1 MSTQRLPTR
10 PRWLSGRRL
19 APVLA
24 GAAVVLPVLAV
35 GVTAWSTSQVALA
48 DAARAGENT
57 ARRLGEMIAA
67 QTDVH
72 LRESDVSSV
81 RRQVLDM
88 RASGLAEGCRV
99 VLAGVGVIASTDP
112 AEISALALPERWDG
126 VVPEGGVGV
135 VRVPF
140 EVPGRGK
147 GYVELSQA
155 PARASVESMVTRAG
169 GVALVT
175 AVMVS
180 FVFVRARKGLSA
192 LSAVGSALDT
202 AAGGERRAAVLRVA
216 EDFGPL
222 GDAWNSMLAERDGL
236 DRRLTERVIVERSG
250 AGLAD
255 AVGVSAAC
263 DVLTHGLVVFDPDE
277 RVVYANG
284 AAGVLLGRSR
294 DGLMGA
300 AAEGVFDRPE
310 VRAVISEA
318 AVGKL
323 LARKVVEMSRGE
335 PGKEPDAEL
344 RLTVRSAGTGA
355 DLHAAVLIEDITQQ
369 RLADRSRNAFVAQ
382 ATHELRTPLT
392 NIRLYVEQALDEGEQ
407 DPTLR
412 AQALNVIN
420 SEARRLERIVGDM
433 LSVSEIEA
441 GSLKI
446 RPGDVRV
453 DAMFEDLRGDY
464 RAQAEE
470 KSIEM
475 VFDLPPKMP
484 VIHAD
489 RDRLGQALHN
499 IVGNAL
505 KYTPSGGKVT
515 VRVSTPEDGGLVVD
529 VIDTGIGIDPDECER
544 IFERFYRANDRR
556 IAHVTGSGLGLALAR
571 EIIRLH
577 GGEITVHSQINEGS
591 TFTVTLPGREQESP
605 AVGRRAA

>member
-1 MSTQRLPTR
+1 MQ
-10 PRWLSGRRL
+10 
-19 APVLA
+19 
-24 GAAVVLPVLAV
+24 
-35 GVTAWSTSQVALA
+35 
-48 DAARAGENT
+48 
-57 ARRLGEMIAA
+57 
-67 QTDVH
+67 
-72 LRESDVSSV
+72 
-81 RRQVLDM
+81 
-88 RASGLAEGCRV
+88 ASGLTRGCRV

-112 AEISALALPERWDG
+112 AEISVMELPERWDG
-126 VVPEGGVGV
+126 AVPDAVSGV
-135 VRVPF
+135 VRVGF

-147 GYVELSQA
+147 GSVEVRPVA
-155 PARASVESMVTRAG
+155 ARASVESMVTRAG
-169 GVALVT
+169 GVALVA
-175 AVMVS
+175 AVAVS

-192 LSAVGSALDT
+192 LSAVGSALDR
-202 AAGGERRAAVLRVA
+202 AASGERRAPVLRVA
-216 EDFGPL
+216 DDFGPL
-222 GDAWNSMLAERDGL
+222 GDAWNAMLDERDDL
-236 DRRLTERVIVERSG
+236 DRRLTEQVIVERSG
-250 AGLAD
+250 VGSVD

-263 DVLTHGLVVFDPDE
+263 DGLAHGLVVFDPDE

-284 AAGVLLGRSR
+284 AAGVLLGRAR
-294 DGLMGA
+294 DGLIGST
-300 AAEGVFDRPE
+300 AEALFDAPE
-310 VRAVISEA
+310 VRAVVSEA
-318 AVGKL
+318 AGGRV
-323 LARKVVEMSRGE
+323 LARRTVEMSRGE
-335 PGKEPDAEL
+335 PGKDPDAEL

-355 DLHAAVLIEDITQQ
+355 DVHAAVMIEDITQQ

-392 NIRLYVEQALDEGEQ
+392 NIRLYVEQALDEGDQ

-515 VRVSTPEDGGLVVD
+515 VRVSTPEEGGLVVD
-529 VIDTGIGIDPDECER
+529 VVDTGIGIDPDECER
-544 IFERFYRANDRR
+544 IFDRFYRANDRR

-571 EIIRLH
+571 EIVRLH

-591 TFTVTLPGREQESP
+591 TFTVSLPGSDQESP
-605 AVGRRAA
+605 SVGRRAA